1 MVLRTY
7 DNGVRVCSACISRE
21 IGSYVLGGNPNG
33 APKQIGI
40 TLKMSNIRS
49 AAL

>member
-21 IGSYVLGGNPNG
+21 IGSYVLGGNPNDV
-33 APKQIGI
+33 PKQIGM